1 MDATRSRVRSS
12 HVKTT
17 GPRIRPALLNSSPT
31 AVAVPRQC
39 GRLTLRRSALSAG
52 PGMLSRT
59 PSEKRRRAWRPK
71 EQAGDT
77 PSVTTGEKRSASS
90 GMETR

>member
-1 MDATRSRVRSS
+1 M
-12 HVKTT
+12 
-17 GPRIRPALLNSSPT
+17 
-31 AVAVPRQC
+31 
-39 GRLTLRRSALSAG
+39 SAG